1 MSDPSDYR
9 EDIGLCQVINPA
21 AVPPLVDS
29 FRRAEEFDRQSVSN
43 AMRHLTDA
51 CGDLAEDM
59 HRSLQRF
66 ILRSWQDAT
75 CGIRYGQPWQ
85 ALAKPPYRKELF

>member
-29 FRRAEEFDRQSVSN
+29 FRRVEEFDRQSVSN
-43 AMRHLTDA
+43 AMRHLADA
-51 CGDLAEDM
+51 CGGLSEDM
-59 HRSLQRF
+59 HRSLRRF
-66 ILRSWQDAT
+66 ILRSWQDKT
-75 CGIRYGQPWQ
+75 GGIRYGQPWQ
-85 ALAKPPYRKELF
+85 AIAKPPYRKELF